1 MKKPKKIVKK
11 KPHKVVLI
19 CEDGLPIEVVPQSG
33 KDSDY
38 LKEQIKAMNI
48 DIEIYG
54 TDPSWFKN

>member
-11 KPHKVVLI
+11 KIPHRVVLI
-19 CEDGLPIEVVPQSG
+19 CDDGYPIQVIPQSG
-33 KDSDY
+33 KDCLS
-38 LKEQIKAMNI
+38 EQTKAMNI